1 MMRSTPVHTYQ
12 AIKVRETLKCL
23 ADDSYFHEYKP
34 TYGLNRGESIV
45 AGKMWLK
52 GMPVGIIASSG
63 NGVIYIEAARK
74 ATEWMIR
81 CGNSKLPVI
90 FFQGS
95 PGYMVGKAEEWGGI
109 GKYGSD
115 MVRTCSV
122 LNVPKIQYVIG
133 PDHGAANYGMCGRAF
148 RPVFCYTNMRGRTT
162 VMSGRTAGFIVESVR
177 RKNIVDKGQTVNE
190 EEMAKFRQMMIDRYD
205 AEGHPFLT
213 GSLLFH
219 DGVITYS
226 EAREK
231 LGRSLELCYRVPI
244 DKSDWGD
251 LKV

>member
-1 MMRSTPVHTYQ
+1 
-12 AIKVRETLKCL
+12 
-23 ADDSYFHEYKP
+23 
-34 TYGLNRGESIV
+34 V
-45 AGKMWLK
+45 AGKMWL
-52 GMPVGIIASSG
+52 GGLPVGFIASNA

-81 CGNSKLPVI
+81 CGNQGLPVL
-90 FFQGS
+90 FLQGS
-95 PGYMVGKAEEWGGI
+95 PGYMVGKSEEWGGI

-148 RPVFCYTNMRGRTT
+148 RPVFCFTNMRGRTT
-162 VMSGRTAGFIVESVR
+162 VMSGDTAGFIVESVR
-177 RKNIVDKGQTVNE
+177 RKNIVDKGQPVDE
-190 EEMAKFRQMMIDRYD
+190 ADMAKFRQMMRDRYD

-219 DGVITYS
+219 DGAITFG
-226 EAREK
+226 EVRGK
-231 LGRSLELCYRVPI
+231 LVRALELCYRVPVGHTN
-244 DKSDWGD
+244 WGD